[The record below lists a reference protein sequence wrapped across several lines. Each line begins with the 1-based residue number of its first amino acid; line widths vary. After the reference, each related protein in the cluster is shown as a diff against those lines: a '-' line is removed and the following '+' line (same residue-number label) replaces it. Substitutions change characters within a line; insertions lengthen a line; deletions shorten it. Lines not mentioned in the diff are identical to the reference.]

1 MSAIQPRP
9 FMMSW
14 PARVEDLDDAGGP
27 EVGEGSAGVGQIARL
42 DEHGKEQL
50 AKLNELKFCYTSHW
64 GWIALAAVATLIA
77 LAVLPMVFAPKV
89 AIYALCLCI
98 GLTTLGTTGAVMALY
113 TKLRYDHFIAEHKE
127 ALGESA
133 EATTRLPYEFF
144 VSLIDPYSAI
154 YPPVEKSGN

>member
-1 MSAIQPRP
+1 MSAIVPRP

-14 PARVEDLDDAGGP
+14 PASVHELDDAGNPDGESSSSSPRIGP
-27 EVGEGSAGVGQIARL
+27 L
-42 DEHGKEQL
+42 DEQGKEQL
-50 AKLNELKFCYTSHW
+50 AKLNEMKFCYTSHW
-64 GWIALAAVATLIA
+64 GWVALAAVATLIA
-77 LAVLPMVFAPKV
+77 LAILPMVFAPKV

-133 EATTRLPYEFF
+133 EATTYLPYEFF
-144 VSLIDPYSAI
+144 VSLIDPHSAI
-154 YPPVEKSGN
+154 YPPVERPGN